1 MTAKN
6 LKIKKHKKMP
16 FNYSLYPVNVI
27 VKDKEIQDESTFPKE
42 FCKEYNGDLLI
53 KPPYKKIIEY

>member
-42 FCKEYNGDLLI
+42 FVCMTNCTKMFNLAL
-53 KPPYKKIIEY
+53 PT